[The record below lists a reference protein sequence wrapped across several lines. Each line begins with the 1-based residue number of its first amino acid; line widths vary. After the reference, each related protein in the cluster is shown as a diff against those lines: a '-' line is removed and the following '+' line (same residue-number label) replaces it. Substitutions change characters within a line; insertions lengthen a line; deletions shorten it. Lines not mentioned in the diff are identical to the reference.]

1 MHFKRP
7 ERHDIGLDMTPII
20 DMVFNLLIF
29 FALSFN
35 FGITPGIQVKLP
47 AAKGDVLKHEK
58 KEIIVVVK
66 KDGNIY
72 LEQRKIILSDL
83 LPEFRNAFRTNPDIS
98 LIIQGDEDALYGKVV
113 KIMGSAKKAGITK
126 IAVATRPEEEMP

>member
-20 DMVFNLLIF
+20 DVVFNLLIF

-35 FGITPGIQVKLP
+35 FGITPGIQVRLP

-58 KEIIVVVK
+58 KEVIVVVK
-66 KDGNIY
+66 EDGSIY
-72 LEQRKIILSDL
+72 LEQKKIILSDL
-83 LPEFRNAFRTNPDIS
+83 LPELRNVFRTNPDIS
-98 LIIQGDEDALYGKVV
+98 LIIQGDEEALYGKVV
-113 KIMGSAKKAGITK
+113 RIMDSAKRAGITK
-126 IAVATRPEEEMP
+126 IAVATRSEEEL

>member
-20 DMVFNLLIF
+20 DVVFNLLIF

-58 KEIIVVVK
+58 KEVIVVVK
-66 KDGNIY
+66 KDGSIY
-72 LEQRKIILSDL
+72 LEQKKIILSDL
-83 LPEFRNAFRTNPDIS
+83 LPEFRNVFRLNPDVA
-98 LIIQGDEDALYGKVV
+98 LIIQGDEEALYGKVV
-113 KIMGSAKKAGITK
+113 RIMDFAKRAGITK
-126 IAVATRPEEEMP
+126 LAVATRPAEKD

>member
-1 MHFKRP
+1 MHFERP

-20 DMVFNLLIF
+20 DVVFNLLIF

-58 KEIIVVVK
+58 KEVIVVVK
-66 KDGNIY
+66 KDGSIY
-72 LEQRKIILSDL
+72 LEQKKIILSDL
-83 LPEFRNAFRTNPDIS
+83 LLEFRNVFRTNPDIS
-98 LIIQGDEDALYGKVV
+98 LIIQGDEEALYGKVV
-113 KIMGSAKKAGITK
+113 RIMDFAKRAGITK
-126 IAVATRPEEEMP
+126 IAVATRLEEEL

>member
-1 MHFKRP
+1 MHFERP

-20 DMVFNLLIF
+20 DVVFNLLIF

-58 KEIIVVVK
+58 KEVIVVVK
-66 KDGNIY
+66 KDGSIY
-72 LEQRKIILSDL
+72 LEQKKIILSDL
-83 LPEFRNAFRTNPDIS
+83 LPEFRNVFRLNPDVA
-98 LIIQGDEDALYGKVV
+98 LIIQGDEEALYGKVV
-113 KIMGSAKKAGITK
+113 RIMDFAKRAGITK
-126 IAVATRPEEEMP
+126 IAVATRLEEEL

>member
-1 MHFKRP
+1 MHFERP

-20 DMVFNLLIF
+20 DVVFNLLIF

-66 KDGNIY
+66 KDGSIY
-72 LEQRKIILSDL
+72 LEQKKIILSDL
-83 LPEFRNAFRTNPDIS
+83 LPEFRNVFRLNPDVA
-98 LIIQGDEDALYGKVV
+98 LIIQGDEEALYGKVV
-113 KIMGSAKKAGITK
+113 RIMDFAKRAGITK
-126 IAVATRPEEEMP
+126 IAVATRLEEEL

>member
-1 MHFKRP
+1 MHFERP

-20 DMVFNLLIF
+20 DVVFNLLIF

-66 KDGNIY
+66 KDGSIY
-72 LEQRKIILSDL
+72 LEQKKIILSDL
-83 LPEFRNAFRTNPDIS
+83 LPEFRNVFRLNPDVA
-98 LIIQGDEDALYGKVV
+98 LIIQGDEEALYGKVV
-113 KIMGSAKKAGITK
+113 RIMDFAKRAGITK
-126 IAVATRPEEEMP
+126 IAVATRPEEEL

>member
-1 MHFKRP
+1 MHFERP

-20 DMVFNLLIF
+20 DVVFNLLIF

-58 KEIIVVVK
+58 KEVIVVVK
-66 KDGNIY
+66 KDGSIY
-72 LEQRKIILSDL
+72 LEQKKIILSDL
-83 LPEFRNAFRTNPDIS
+83 LLEFRNVFRTNPDIS
-98 LIIQGDEDALYGKVV
+98 LIIQGDEEALYGKVV
-113 KIMGSAKKAGITK
+113 RIMDFAKRAGITK
-126 IAVATRPEEEMP
+126 LAVATRPAEKD

>member
-1 MHFKRP
+1 MHFERP
-7 ERHDIGLDMTPII
+7 ERHDIGLDMTSII
-20 DMVFNLLIF
+20 DVVFNLLIF

-58 KEIIVVVK
+58 KEVIVVVK
-66 KDGNIY
+66 KDGSIY
-72 LEQRKIILSDL
+72 LEQKKIILSDL
-83 LPEFRNAFRTNPDIS
+83 LLEFRNVFRTNPDIS

-113 KIMGSAKKAGITK
+113 RIMDFAKRAGITK
-126 IAVATRPEEEMP
+126 IAVATRPEEEL